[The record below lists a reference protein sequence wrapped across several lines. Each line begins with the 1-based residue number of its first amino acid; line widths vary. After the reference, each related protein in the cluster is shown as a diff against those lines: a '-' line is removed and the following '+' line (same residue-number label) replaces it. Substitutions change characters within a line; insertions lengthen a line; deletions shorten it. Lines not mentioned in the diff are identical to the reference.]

1 MAGKMVQ
8 RLMLRRMK
16 MDARGVASFNPGALV
31 GALIG
36 VLIAVIIGFALVST
50 LLASVASVNATTKYE
65 TGSPIP
71 GLMNLAPLLFVLG
84 VVISTV
90 AVVFVGLYLGMP
102 GGGRG
107 D

>member
-1 MAGKMVQ
+1 
-8 RLMLRRMK
+8 MK
-16 MDARGVASFNPGALV
+16 THIGELQAETHGFNPATLV

-36 VLIAVIIGFALVST
+36 VLIAAIIGFALVST
-50 LLASVASVNATTKYE
+50 MLSSVDAVNDTNDYP

-71 GLMNLAPLLFVLG
+71 GLINLAPLLFILG

-102 GGGRG
+102 GGGG
-107 D
+107 G